1 MVKNSRR
8 RIKRKSKTK
17 NISKFES
24 IVLRSFRKK
33 KLTGKL
39 EIHDM
44 KKALIRD
51 FFTKLSS
58 YTQIEKIKVIT
69 THQMDRIYL
78 LSLSSGPLELKQNMK
93 EHYLSPTSYENI
105 EDILNIQYIGNPF
118 EKSIKIKELLHIL
131 FKSVENY
138 KKTCKKEFIKE
149 HQEVLLK
156 IKNEVVN
163 YLKKTQ
169 PASYFLMDLKRQK
182 ESNRLVR

>member
-1 MVKNSRR
+1 
-8 RIKRKSKTK
+8 
-17 NISKFES
+17 
-24 IVLRSFRKK
+24 
-33 KLTGKL
+33 
-39 EIHDM
+39 
-44 KKALIRD
+44 
-51 FFTKLSS
+51 
-58 YTQIEKIKVIT
+58 
-69 THQMDRIYL
+69 
-78 LSLSSGPLELKQNMK
+78 MK

-169 PASYFLMDLKRQK
+169 PASYFLMDLKRLK
-182 ESNRLVR
+182 ENNRLVR